1 MSFPYDFNTVGNVT
15 SSQGTAKAA
24 FVHVN
29 SPSQKALTQ
38 LHITSATHSKY
49 VFSLEKPKVKS
60 QSYFAVLHS
69 DCILLSSHRTN
80 FGSVQRVRV
89 SINPNRKSSGKRFNV
104 PPSAEFVAR
113 VSGIPTMAKLPYQ
126 ETADGLDAAFIGV
139 PIDTGTSNRP
149 GARWCFYSCC

>member
-1 MSFPYDFNTVGNVT
+1 MLRAHREPLKQHLSMSTVPLKKRSH
-15 SSQGTAKAA
+15 SSILHPQLTASMFSVWRNLKL
-24 FVHVN
+24 N
-29 SPSQKALTQ
+29 RSLISPSCIRTAFFSLRTGQ
-38 LHITSATHSKY
+38 TSALCSE
-49 VFSLEKPKVKS
+49 LDRRP
-60 QSYFAVLHS
+60 
-69 DCILLSSHRTN
+69 C
-80 FGSVQRVRV
+80 
-89 SINPNRKSSGKRFNV
+89 INPNRKSSGKRFNV